1 VWSLVLIIDPDQ
13 IERRYIAAILAADG
27 FDLVQ
32 VASVIEGLVQ
42 AARREPSLV
51 ILAEETAP
59 VSVEDAIAVLRR
71 LTGAPLMV
79 VGDGG
84 GGEGVATLR
93 AGGDFFLARPFTA
106 PELAGRAR
114 MLVRRGREG
123 RTEETGAE
131 QSRQGSQPPASG
143 GPFSLR
149 LRPAGEAA

>member
-1 VWSLVLIIDPDQ
+1 MLIIDPDQ
-13 IERRYIAAILAADG
+13 IERRYMAAILAADG

-32 VASVIEGLVQ
+32 VATAIEGLVQ

-51 ILAEETAP
+51 ILAEETGP
-59 VSVEDAIAVLRR
+59 VSVEDVIAVLRR
-71 LTGAPLMV
+71 LTAAPLMV

-84 GGEGVATLR
+84 GGEGLASLR

-114 MLVRRGREG
+114 MLVRRSREG
-123 RTEETGAE
+123 RTEDAGAG
-131 QSRQGSQPPASG
+131 QAGQKPQPPGSG
-143 GPFSLR
+143 GPFFLR

>member
-71 LTGAPLMV
+71 LTDAPLMV

-84 GGEGVATLR
+84 DGEGLATLR

-106 PELAGRAR
+106 PELAGRVR

-123 RTEETGAE
+123 RTEETGAPV
-131 QSRQGSQPPASG
+131 RAVAAGRPG
-143 GPFSLR
+143 GR
-149 LRPAGEAA
+149 AGRVA

>member
-1 VWSLVLIIDPDQ
+1 MLIIDPDQ
-13 IERRYIAAILAADG
+13 TERRYLAAILAADG

-32 VASVIEGLVQ
+32 VATVIEGLVQ

-51 ILAEETAP
+51 VLAEETAP

-84 GGEGVATLR
+84 GGEGMASLR
-93 AGGDFFLARPFTA
+93 AGADFFLARPFTA

-114 MLVRRGREG
+114 MLVRRSREG
-123 RTEETGAE
+123 GAQAAGGETGPR
-131 QSRQGSQPPASG
+131 QSRGLS
-143 GPFSLR
+143 SLR